1 MTDALVHRFRKRLP
15 SALQKAIARVPLA
28 RVAARRIDPFR
39 DPGYIWTLTGP
50 LDGARFK
57 VAEPSERQYITGPY
71 EPAVVEALESAVR
84 PGMTCVDAGAHIG
97 YMTLIMVRAA
107 GPTGCVVA
115 FEPSETNCGRLRE
128 NLALNSV
135 ENAIVVQAFVS
146 AGEGLAHLADG
157 PSSFE
162 HHLDVAGGELET
174 APSVALD
181 GYFAD
186 RKVDFVK
193 LDVEGA
199 DELAVEGMRRILAE
213 DRPTVL
219 LEDHGAPTVA
229 AKTILASLGYTFS
242 EVDRAHALA
251 LPG

>member
-1 MTDALVHRFRKRLP
+1 MTKALVQRIQKRLP
-15 SALQKAIARVPLA
+15 SGLRKAMARAAFVRA
-28 RVAARRIDPFR
+28 AARRIDPFR
-39 DPGYIWTLTGP
+39 DPGHIWTLTGP

-71 EPAVVEALESAVR
+71 EPAVVEALKSAVR

-97 YMTLIMVRAA
+97 YMTLILVRAA
-107 GPTGCVVA
+107 GPNGRVIA
-115 FEPSETNCGRLRE
+115 FEPSESNCDRLRE

-135 ENAIVVQAFVS
+135 ENATVVQAFVS
-146 AGEGLAHLADG
+146 AGEGRAHLADG

-186 RKVDFVK
+186 RRVDFVK

-219 LEDHGAPTVA
+219 LEDHGAPTIA
-229 AKTILASLGYTFS
+229 AKAILASLGYAFS
-242 EVDRAHALA
+242 EVDQAHALA